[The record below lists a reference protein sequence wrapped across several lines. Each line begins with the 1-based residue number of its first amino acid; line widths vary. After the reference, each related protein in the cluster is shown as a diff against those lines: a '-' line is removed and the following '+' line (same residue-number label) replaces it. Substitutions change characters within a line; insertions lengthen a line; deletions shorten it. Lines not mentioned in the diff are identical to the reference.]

1 MTIQSNL
8 KEVFDILNEKG
19 VIIELGDSYC
29 SGTHRDSPIKTKKGW
44 VCSTTQDDDRLMEDI
59 NGEGTAEVTWTFG
72 PPVKVEI
79 IAEWLVNA
87 FTKKGYI
94 VEWDKSM
101 GNQITAV
108 IEIDDLPRSFLQTWS
123 GNNLFIDD
131 EIIEERVN
139 PDDEVVFNEDDE
151 DRTIFSTDEEDDD
164 NDNEEDDYE
173 PVVDPSD
180 NEEESTDEDETLCMV
195 GCKCVNC
202 KDTGMRV

>member
-8 KEVFDILNEKG
+8 KEVFDILKEKG

-131 EIIEERVN
+131 EII
-139 PDDEVVFNEDDE
+139 
-151 DRTIFSTDEEDDD
+151 DEEDDD